1 MPVYGTDVGRQLKD
15 KYGYFIRGRQLMII
29 EKKIDEQVT
38 LTNEPPYQAPS
49 TAITDGLLLEY
60 TAIPDTSDVLNETHE
75 IPLNDTLALALVD
88 YVKAAL
94 LDGPELAAQREY
106 YMKRFRDRVHKY
118 VRVRIGGIR
127 KVVQRN
133 F

>member
-1 MPVYGTDVGRQLKD
+1 
-15 KYGYFIRGRQLMII
+15 MII
-29 EKKIDEQVT
+29 QKKLASEVT
-38 LTNEPPYQAPS
+38 TTNEPHYKAPD
-49 TAITDGLLLEY
+49 TAITNGLLLEY
-60 TAIPDTSDVLNETHE
+60 TAIPDMSEVLNETHE

-127 KVVQRN
+127 IVVQRN